1 MRRRV
6 LAVLIAM
13 LIPAAVGAGGWAA
26 FLTLRRATPA
36 ELTAS
41 SALGTIDTIRLVDSV
56 IHLEGRTLRARC
68 LTGRFSTSRFTHPVH
83 AEFAVFSSG
92 ARLFDFGFGPHDLA
106 DTLQPSALV
115 RAEWS
120 LAGCSGVLRG
130 TIGKGLA
137 LRLPVSVSAVRRG
150 HERLLRIVL
159 PLQGRSTTYLF
170 RPVTGLPRRMEYS
183 TPVARGWSTLYPVR
197 ADARSVRAMVRLLRV
212 GQIRHHRRQLAQRR
226 LGLAHREQLGT

>member
-1 MRRRV
+1 V

-13 LIPAAVGAGGWAA
+13 VIPAAVGAGGWAA

-83 AEFAVFSSG
+83 AEFAVFSNG
-92 ARLFDFGFGPHDLA
+92 AHLFDFGFGPHDLA

-120 LAGCSGVLRG
+120 LAGCSGSCSRSRG
-130 TIGKGLA
+130 ARPPT
-137 LRLPVSVSAVRRG
+137 SS
-150 HERLLRIVL
+150 
-159 PLQGRSTTYLF
+159 GRSPGC
-170 RPVTGLPRRMEYS
+170 RG
-183 TPVARGWSTLYPVR
+183 GWSTRPRWR
-197 ADARSVRAMVRLLRV
+197 AAGARSTRFAPTPVPSGRWSGCCVWGRSATTAASWRSGVSGSPTGSSSAPEPGRPPRGRAP
-212 GQIRHHRRQLAQRR
+212 HHAL
-226 LGLAHREQLGT
+226 TS